1 MGPKE
6 LDNVQQLNNNN
17 HINRLKKK
25 TNISTD
31 AEKAFDKIQHS
42 FMIKILRELGIK
54 DIYWYKKRTAN
65 FIFMLR
71 TGCFLLR
78 SGTRQGCTVSTLLL
92 TMVLDILASTIRQ
105 ENKIIYN
112 TETGEIKQFMLY
124 QDIGLYYE
132 FEQMIDVI
140 WCTSTHTHIKTTAQ
154 SSSWFVNSGFNDLQT
169 KVVVSISLM

>member
-1 MGPKE
+1 
-6 LDNVQQLNNNN
+6 
-17 HINRLKKK
+17 
-25 TNISTD
+25 
-31 AEKAFDKIQHS
+31 
-42 FMIKILRELGIK
+42 
-54 DIYWYKKRTAN
+54 
-65 FIFMLR
+65 MLR

-132 FEQMIDVI
+132 FEQMIDAI
-140 WCTSTHTHIKTTAQ
+140 
-154 SSSWFVNSGFNDLQT
+154 
-169 KVVVSISLM
+169 